1 VLWIFTPPTFI
12 IFWEALSKNPVIF
25 ADLLDSCH
33 SFIRA
38 IVIKSA
44 PRDHEWQR
52 ELHEFGCHKIR
63 AFSLNIPIVPFWE
76 PGFWET
82 T

>member
-1 VLWIFTPPTFI
+1 MNPEPSVMDFHPPTFI

-52 ELHEFGCHKIR
+52 MATNDANYTNLVATKSERFH
-63 AFSLNIPIVPFWE
+63 
-76 PGFWET
+76 
-82 T
+82 